1 MHLLISERLSRVRL
15 KFNVTAVIWILLWI
29 TLSSCQDQESQS
41 LSPWAVATWIIGE
54 TLEDSELD
62 LSARSGHIET
72 KPAAMLSELSR
83 LTAVEGRMG
92 LLSLNQSSLGHWR
105 GLYGYIHR
113 AWPLGL
119 QVDIS
124 QRQGLWTIHMLPDF
138 DRYREML
145 DLVGSDDSDPDLL
158 LPWSEH
164 GVPWTGG
171 LIGRDL
177 QGRPLSAVPLVRTS
191 SGVIIDGVALKDEVT
206 QSSLSVQ
213 LVEAFK
219 QRHQLAQASQ
229 ASYMSH
235 VAIALSGNTSAS
247 ELLRLISWVEGA
259 GADQISLIVRS
270 ERGPALIYLA
280 SRAEAIHLLTPQRL
294 MVGTLMSS
302 NIRLKVKATDQPRY
316 ESIKEDLEFRRVS
329 ATTSATDQIDATATI
344 NTFLQRARQVHQ
356 LHGLSFISTSESTVA
371 DLVSAIELIRV
382 VDPELPITLTPAH

>member
-1 MHLLISERLSRVRL
+1 VI
-15 KFNVTAVIWILLWI
+15 AVIWVSVGI
-29 TLSSCQDQESQS
+29 TLISCQDQESQS
-41 LSPWAVATWIIGE
+41 LSPWAVATWIIGD

-62 LSARSGHIET
+62 LSARSGHIEAR
-72 KPAAMLSELSR
+72 PAEMLSELSR

-124 QRQGLWTIHMLPDF
+124 QRQGQWTIHMLPDF

-145 DLVGSDDSDPDLL
+145 ELVGTDDSDPDLL

-164 GVPWTGG
+164 GVPWAGG

-191 SGVIIDGVALKDEVT
+191 SGVIIDGVALEDEVT

-219 QRHQLAQASQ
+219 QRRLLAQASQ

-235 VAIALSGNTSAS
+235 VAIALSGETPAL
-247 ELLRLISWVEGA
+247 ELIRLISWVEGA
-259 GADQISLIVRS
+259 GADQISLIVQS

-280 SRAEAIHLLTPQRL
+280 NRAEAIHLLTPQRL
-294 MVGTLMSS
+294 MIGTLTNSS
-302 NIRLKVKATDQPRY
+302 IRLKVKETNQAQP
-316 ESIKEDLEFRRVS
+316 EPIKEDVEFRR
-329 ATTSATDQIDATATI
+329 TSATMSATNQIDATATI
-344 NTFLQRARQVHQ
+344 NTFFQRARQVHQ
-356 LHGLSFISTSESTVA
+356 LHGLSLTSTSKSTVT

-382 VDPELPITLTPAH
+382 VDPELPITLTPVH